1 MTGSSWG
8 QADLHQKRGL
18 CSWQHCSP
26 TLSEGLQIELCAL
39 EGENATVKGEY
50 QWQVVE
56 IVIGGVPTI
65 LEICLIFLFMT
76 LGRGLLQGSVMVD
89 LFDPM
94 RHQVDL
100 QKVDVGILL
109 LGRIYLVTD
118 IDPPRSYF
126 ALRLGWGASFGI
138 SFLVYLSLVYEFGSQ
153 RIGIGRCLF
162 AGWPH

>member
-1 MTGSSWG
+1 
-8 QADLHQKRGL
+8 
-18 CSWQHCSP
+18 
-26 TLSEGLQIELCAL
+26 LQLELCAL
-39 EGENATVKGEY
+39 EGENATVIGEY

-126 ALRLGWGASFGI
+126 ALRLGWGA
-138 SFLVYLSLVYEFGSQ
+138 FLP
-153 RIGIGRCLF
+153 
-162 AGWPH
+162 AGHTRKTALDL